1 MGNKKLTTKDVARQ
15 ANCPP
20 YIVRYL
26 YTCKRLTVIKDST
39 GAGDYVEFAPE
50 AIEQVK
56 DHLRRNGW
64 S

>member
-1 MGNKKLTTKDVARQ
+1 MENKKLTLKDVARH

-26 YTCKRLTVIKDST
+26 YTCKRLTILKDTT
-39 GAGDYVEFAPE
+39 GVGDYVEFAHE

-56 DHLRRNGW
+56 AHLNKNQPE
-64 S
+64 